1 MMENIIN
8 RGSIKNN
15 MSATKELD
23 STDKIFKD
31 AEDFLPLLGIDY
43 IEFYVGNS
51 KQSAHYY
58 KSAFGFQS
66 EAYSGLETGDKET
79 VSHVIKQEKI
89 RLVLTS
95 SYKEDTEVNKHLSL
109 IHI

>member
-1 MMENIIN
+1 
-8 RGSIKNN
+8 
-15 MSATKELD
+15 MSTTKELD
-23 STDKIFKD
+23 NPNKIFED

-66 EAYSGLETGDKET
+66 
-79 VSHVIKQEKI
+79 HIKKI
-89 RLVLTS
+89 L
-95 SYKEDTEVNKHLSL
+95 K
-109 IHI
+109 

>member
-1 MMENIIN
+1 
-8 RGSIKNN
+8 
-15 MSATKELD
+15 MSTTKELD
-23 STDKIFKD
+23 NPNKIFED

-66 EAYSGLETGDKET
+66 EAYSGLETGENET

-89 RLVLTS
+89 RLVLT
-95 SYKEDTEVNKHLSL
+95 LSL